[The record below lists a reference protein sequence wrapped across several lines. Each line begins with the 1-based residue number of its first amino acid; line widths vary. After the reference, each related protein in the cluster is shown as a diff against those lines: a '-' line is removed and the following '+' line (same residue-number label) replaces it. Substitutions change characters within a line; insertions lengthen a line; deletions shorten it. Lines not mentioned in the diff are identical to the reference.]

1 MKDGIGFDASNY
13 GYARVEKS
21 DMVFYPD
28 LASAYLEPFAQ
39 ARTLSMMAN
48 VYVIAKENYLFEQY
62 PRNVIKA
69 ATELLKKYGIADQMI
84 IGPEYEF
91 SVFDSMTYRI
101 NADEVSVRLYS
112 DESEWSSDMPG
123 SNGYHTLPKQGY
135 HADQPTDIHFD
146 LRNEICEKMMDC
158 GIKVKYHHHEVGG
171 SGQMEIEVELA
182 DVC

>member
-1 MKDGIGFDASNY
+1 
-13 GYARVEKS
+13 
-21 DMVFYPD
+21 
-28 LASAYLEPFAQ
+28 
-39 ARTLSMMAN
+39 
-48 VYVIAKENYLFEQY
+48 
-62 PRNVIKA
+62 
-69 ATELLKKYGIADQMI
+69 MI

-101 NADEVSVRLYS
+101 NADEVSARLYS

-182 DVC
+182 DVCKSGLA